1 MAVKEA
7 EMMDREGFVTPAE
20 DGRVPIPMIAN
31 GALIGSLAYGAAG
44 LIVGAAWQWA
54 WGWVAVV
61 MVAAAV
67 PFILLG
73 SGMVGLVVR
82 GSLSWALEP
91 KREIEVVHTDTQQ
104 AHIVPMTSRR
114 TINGVAAEDLEMFIR
129 QSLPVGDWTQRRWR
143 STVMASGRT
152 CDTRYHASIMDVLVA
167 AGVIEGYGKGS
178 SGWLARAD
186 GAEIGVDE
194 ALHKV
199 GIK

>member
-1 MAVKEA
+1 
-7 EMMDREGFVTPAE
+7 MMDREQLTAPVE

-54 WGWVAVV
+54 WGWVAVA
-61 MVAAAV
+61 MVLAAV
-67 PFILLG
+67 PFVLLG
-73 SGMVGLVVR
+73 TGMIGLVVR
-82 GSLSWALEP
+82 GSMSWALEP

-104 AHIVPMTSRR
+104 THIVPMTSRR
-114 TINGVAAEDLEMFIR
+114 TINGIAAEDLEMFIR

-152 CDTRYHASIMDVLVA
+152 CDTRYHAAIMEVLTT
-167 AGVIEGYGKGS
+167 AGVIEGYGNGS
-178 SGWLARAD
+178 SGWLVRVD
-186 GAEIGVDE
+186 GKEISVDE